1 MISKEI
7 QRMMRNET
15 GKYLSILNKTDYL
28 NNKNEVL
35 QSFSSVQLLS
45 HVQLFATPW
54 TAAHQASLSITNSQK
69 VKSESEVAQLC
80 LTLCNPVDCSP
91 PGSSVHGILQE
102 RILEWVAIS
111 FSRGSSQ
118 PRDQT
123 QVSRIAGRCFNLWPT
138 SSNSCPLGRWCHP
151 TISSS
156 VISFSSRLQSFPASR
171 SFPMR
176 QFFASDGQS
185 IGLSASVSVLPMN
198 IQDWFP
204 LGLTGF
210 ISLQFK
216 ALSRVL
222 SNTTVQKHQF
232 L

>member
-102 RILEWVAIS
+102 RIMEWVAMPS
-111 FSRGSSQ
+111 
-118 PRDQT
+118 PRDLGNPGIGP
-123 QVSRIAGRCFNLWPT
+123 RISCSSCTAGRFFNHWATRESLRRQC
-138 SSNSCPLGRWCHP
+138 NS
-151 TISSS
+151 I
-156 VISFSSRLQSFPASR
+156 
-171 SFPMR
+171 
-176 QFFASDGQS
+176 
-185 IGLSASVSVLPMN
+185 
-198 IQDWFP
+198 
-204 LGLTGF
+204 
-210 ISLQFK
+210 
-216 ALSRVL
+216 
-222 SNTTVQKHQF
+222 
-232 L
+232 